1 MRLLI
6 DKSEIV
12 TRYENGQST
21 KEISEIAG
29 VSRGYVWHILRNSG
43 VKITGKRRKN
53 GHKVDENFFKTWSPE
68 MAYVLGFI
76 LTDGSISGNVIKIY
90 QKDMTIL
97 ERINNAMKSTNP
109 IKKRKNGKS
118 YIHYVS
124 INRKEMVKD
133 LAKLG
138 ITENKSLTV
147 EFPDVPNEYLPHFLR
162 GVIDG
167 DGWIQDRGYVV
178 NITSGSSLFAV
189 QLYEILT
196 KHGFNVDIRKQS
208 GAYRIWIKGK
218 NDVKRLAEWL
228 YTDAG
233 VLFLPRKRDLMERWK
248 EAG

>member
-1 MRLLI
+1 
-6 DKSEIV
+6 
-12 TRYENGQST
+12 
-21 KEISEIAG
+21 
-29 VSRGYVWHILRNSG
+29 
-43 VKITGKRRKN
+43 
-53 GHKVDENFFKTWSPE
+53 
-68 MAYVLGFI
+68 
-76 LTDGSISGNVIKIY
+76 
-90 QKDMTIL
+90 
-97 ERINNAMKSTNP
+97 
-109 IKKRKNGKS
+109 
-118 YIHYVS
+118 
-124 INRKEMVKD
+124 MVKD